1 MDEQIRHYTYL
12 KLFDKMILVMID
24 LIQLHDVITEAF
36 GRSCVFLSTYDCTGN
51 LAIFTVHIVYFTICV
66 LSWKNNRR
74 SVYLQSGS
82 CITVGVVSVYFFLQI
97 IDFGSSDN
105 LRYGCPQCGK
115 RFKEPRYASQHMV
128 MHQEPHLECTSCGRR
143 FRWLTSLRNH
153 RIACHREGML
163 AEQASTMT
171 RPVGDALERVQQTHD
186 SDNP

>member
-1 MDEQIRHYTYL
+1 
-12 KLFDKMILVMID
+12 MIY

-36 GRSCVFLSTYDCTGN
+36 CRSCVFLSTYDCTGN
-51 LAIFTVHIVYFTICV
+51 LAIFTVHIVYFTISV

-74 SVYLQSGS
+74 TVCLQSGS
-82 CITVGVVSVYFFLQI
+82 CITVGVGFGRISVYFFFFQI

-115 RFKEPRYASQHMV
+115 RFKEPRYVSQHMV
-128 MHQEPHLECTSCGRR
+128 IHQEPHLECTSCGRR

-153 RIACHREGML
+153 RIACHREGMF

-171 RPVGDALERVQQTHD
+171 RPVGGALERVQQAHD
-186 SDNP
+186 SDNS